1 MKAQK
6 SNLGSLS
13 LDTRRM
19 AIIGIRRED
28 SLVFERR
35 APLTPDHVR
44 DLVKRGHEVRISI
57 FFLWIF

>member
-1 MKAQK
+1 
-6 SNLGSLS
+6 
-13 LDTRRM
+13 M

-44 DLVKRGHEVRISI
+44 DLVKRGHEARITD
-57 FFLWIF
+57 FNGGK

>member
-1 MKAQK
+1 
-6 SNLGSLS
+6 
-13 LDTRRM
+13 M

-44 DLVKRGHEVRISI
+44 DLVKRGHEARISL
-57 FFLWIF
+57 FFLWLCYPYSTKD